1 MRKFQ
6 DVVALE
12 PAVVQSHPVP
22 FLSCPGKLA
31 GRLVDSM
38 HRNFRKSFR
47 QTARIKT
54 GPASQLDQLLA
65 RAWFS
70 ARPESADHPFGV
82 VPEKFFAAEN
92 VKPGELLEQT
102 VRRSIACFLAVN
114 RSERRRPD
122 CLAERQSRWIG
133 ERG

>member
-22 FLSCPGKLA
+22 FLPGPGKLA
-31 GRLVDSM
+31 GRLVDST
-38 HRNFRKSFR
+38 HQNFRKSFR
-47 QTARIKT
+47 QAARIKT
-54 GPASQLDQLLA
+54 GPASKLDQLLA

-70 ARPESADHPFGV
+70 ARPQRADHPLGV

-92 VKPGELLEQT
+92 VKPGELLKQT
-102 VRRSIACFLAVN
+102 IRRSIAFFLAVN
-114 RSERRRPD
+114 RTERRRPN
-122 CLAERQSRWIG
+122 CLAERQPRRVG
-133 ERG
+133 ESG